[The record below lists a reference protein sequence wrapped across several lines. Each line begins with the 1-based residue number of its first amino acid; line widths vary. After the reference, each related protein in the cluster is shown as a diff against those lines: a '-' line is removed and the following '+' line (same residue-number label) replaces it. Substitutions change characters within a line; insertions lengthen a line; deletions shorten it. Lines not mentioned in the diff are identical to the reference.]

1 MRVIRY
7 VMLVAVLLTASGP
20 AARGQT
26 LDAGQV
32 LAAAREALGGEQKL
46 ASVKTFVATGRTRQI
61 RGNNLVPIEFEINCE
76 LPDKFVRKDEIPA
89 QDPDPTTTGFKG
101 DDLIQFPVPPAGPDR
116 AGGPGSGGRAGG
128 APPPNAGRGDGPPS
142 ADGRGRGGPALP
154 PAQQRVAAVKQ
165 DFARLTLG
173 MFAASF
179 PSYPLTFKYAA
190 EGEAPEGKA
199 DILDVTGPGNFSARL
214 VVQQATHL
222 PVMLMWQVPATNAIV
237 RVPGQPLP
245 DPVPP
250 GAVIVDAPPPPAA
263 NASQEDRNQYATTVA
278 DLRRQALAQAKP
290 VDYRIYYA
298 DFRDVNGMKWPFRIR
313 RAIAGETVE
322 ETAFDRIRINVKID
336 PRKFEAPK

>member
-7 VMLVAVLLTASGP
+7 VIVAAVVLAASRS
-20 AARGQT
+20 ALRAQAQA

-46 ASVKTFVATGRTRQI
+46 TAVKTFVATGRTRQI

-89 QDPDPTTTGFKG
+89 QDTDPTTTGFKG
-101 DDLIQFPVPPAGPDR
+101 DELIQFPAPPAGPDR
-116 AGGPGSGGRAGG
+116 ASGPGPGARAGNV
-128 APPPNAGRGDGPPS
+128 PPPNAGRGEGP
-142 ADGRGRGGPALP
+142 
-154 PAQQRVAAVKQ
+154 QRVATIKQ
-165 DFARLTLG
+165 DFVRLTLG

-190 EGEAPEGKA
+190 QGEAPEGKA

-250 GAVIVDAPPPPAA
+250 GAVIVDAPAPPAA

-298 DFRDVNGMKWPFRIR
+298 DFRDVNGLKWPFRIR
-313 RAIAGETVE
+313 RSIAGETIE
-322 ETAFDRIRINVKID
+322 ETTFDRIRLNVKID